1 MVVRF
6 WMMRFMTGM
15 RTSACCRE
23 SVDLMLEMNE
33 MLWRCQGTVRCVVK
47 LIAMVTFLIV
57 RSVMVNRCQRM
68 LRSVMK
74 LFLGVERFIVVGFMM
89 ERAFMVDRF
98 IMGKFFMGSF
108 MKYRCQWVPRS
119 VMKLFLLMMV
129 MIIMEQRF
137 HFVQGKVF
145 IVKQMGLHRIF
156 RQVEGL

>member
-1 MVVRF
+1 M
-6 WMMRFMTGM
+6 
-15 RTSACCRE
+15 
-23 SVDLMLEMNE
+23 
-33 MLWRCQGTVRCVVK
+33 K
-47 LIAMVTFLIV
+47 LIAMVTFLMV

-74 LFLGVERFIVVGFMM
+74 LFLMMERFFMVGFMM

-98 IMGKFFMGSF
+98 IMVKFFMGSF
-108 MKYRCQWVPRS
+108 MKYRGQWVPRS

-156 RQVEGL
+156 RQVEGLCGRRCTTSQI